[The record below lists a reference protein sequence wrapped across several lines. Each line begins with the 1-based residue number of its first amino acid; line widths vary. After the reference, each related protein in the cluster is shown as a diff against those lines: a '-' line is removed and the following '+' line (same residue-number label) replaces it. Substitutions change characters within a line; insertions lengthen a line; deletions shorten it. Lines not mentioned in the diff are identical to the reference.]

1 MKKAKAVTFAE
12 RAGRTVGRWLKPVVR
27 MESTVWR
34 NVAAAG
40 APHGLVLTLKWC
52 VRLALLLGLM
62 YLSIVPALIVLILVL
77 LGSRGAGTA
86 DEEPWNPSFEVHDY
100 MRTEEEAL
108 KPRWREGHSGWGLY
122 SGGIRNS
129 VCEAICAGC
138 ASAGI
143 GVGSTRA
150 VQVLNDRYRAVQ
162 HLTNADL
169 PADARRAPLSGR
181 GADGKRMP
189 RRSEVKGLHHMPS
202 RTWLSAARCI
212 RVESLRRPQPLVL
225 GCWTLNRC
233 KLTLLLPRPHI
244 PDVPIPQSRVRIP
257 RVPESPRRFR
267 TDHHATA
274 CRRL

>member
-108 KPRWREGHSGWGLY
+108 KPRGARGIPAGGCIPEVSG
-122 SGGIRNS
+122 IPC
-129 VCEAICAGC
+129 V
-138 ASAGI
+138 
-143 GVGSTRA
+143 
-150 VQVLNDRYRAVQ
+150 
-162 HLTNADL
+162 
-169 PADARRAPLSGR
+169 
-181 GADGKRMP
+181 
-189 RRSEVKGLHHMPS
+189 RRSARAAPASELGSARLERS
-202 RTWLSAARCI
+202 RS
-212 RVESLRRPQPLVL
+212 
-225 GCWTLNRC
+225 
-233 KLTLLLPRPHI
+233 
-244 PDVPIPQSRVRIP
+244 
-257 RVPESPRRFR
+257 
-267 TDHHATA
+267 
-274 CRRL
+274 

>member
-1 MKKAKAVTFAE
+1 MACAWIGVRGAVD
-12 RAGRTVGRWLKPVVR
+12 RALLTQTVGKPLWLPPAWLVDHVMTVIPV
-27 MESTVWR
+27 S
-34 NVAAAG
+34 
-40 APHGLVLTLKWC
+40 
-52 VRLALLLGLM
+52 
-62 YLSIVPALIVLILVL
+62 
-77 LGSRGAGTA
+77 
-86 DEEPWNPSFEVHDY
+86 
-100 MRTEEEAL
+100 
-108 KPRWREGHSGWGLY
+108 
-122 SGGIRNS
+122 
-129 VCEAICAGC
+129 AICAGC

-150 VQVLNDRYRAVQ
+150 VQVLNDQYRAVQ

-189 RRSEVKGLHHMPS
+189 RCSEVKGLHHMPS

-257 RVPESPRRFR
+257 RVPEG
-267 TDHHATA
+267 
-274 CRRL
+274 